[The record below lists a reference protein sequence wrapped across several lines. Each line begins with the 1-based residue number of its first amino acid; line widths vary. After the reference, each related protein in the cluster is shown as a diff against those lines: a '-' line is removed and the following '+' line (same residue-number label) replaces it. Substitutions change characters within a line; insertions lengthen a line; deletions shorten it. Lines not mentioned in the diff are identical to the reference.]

1 MAKYSAPEGP
11 GDIIM
16 IQSEYTGAVDILSA
30 ELETTDLLSEQK
42 KGKNYAFTT
51 MFSYGSVASV
61 LLKKSARFELF
72 CSKVQY
78 VLKCSYIGKQ
88 QQRF

>member
-1 MAKYSAPEGP
+1 MTKFSAPQGP

-42 KGKNYAFTT
+42 KGKDHAFTT
-51 MFSYGSVASV
+51 MSSYGSVASV
-61 LLKKSARFELF
+61 LLKKSASFELF
-72 CSKVQY
+72 CGRVY
-78 VLKCSYIGKQ
+78 
-88 QQRF
+88 

>member
-1 MAKYSAPEGP
+1 MTKYSAPEGP

-42 KGKNYAFTT
+42 KGKDYAFTT
-51 MFSYGSVASV
+51 MFSYGSVTSV
-61 LLKKSARFELF
+61 LLKKYARFEL
-72 CSKVQY
+72 CYSRVQ
-78 VLKCSYIGKQ
+78 
-88 QQRF
+88 